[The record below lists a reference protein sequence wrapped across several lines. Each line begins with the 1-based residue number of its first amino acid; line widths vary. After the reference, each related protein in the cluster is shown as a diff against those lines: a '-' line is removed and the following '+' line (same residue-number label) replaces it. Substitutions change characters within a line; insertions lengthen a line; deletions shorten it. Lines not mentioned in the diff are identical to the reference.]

1 MAEFEGECIGA
12 HKFHTV
18 LKLGNEKIDVI
29 PLDHYPE
36 EFALSILYKSI
47 TEVQVLTS
55 AQVSSFLAI
64 GNNAEMLA
72 LTAGVSILSNIVFN
86 KPKMFLVISF
96 KDEFGPLNVAFKMKK
111 TEEAQNAIN
120 DKITQA
126 TKNAY
131 GGKLK
136 LCPQGHENSPSAKEC
151 WICGTPINNQKTA

>member
-1 MAEFEGECIGA
+1 MAEFEGECIGKQ
-12 HKFHTV
+12 KFHTV

-29 PLDHYPE
+29 PLDHYPDE
-36 EFALSILYKSI
+36 YALSIPYKSI

-64 GNNAEMLA
+64 GNNTEMLA
-72 LTAGVSILSNIVFN
+72 LTAGVSILSNMVFN
-86 KPKMFLVISF
+86 KPKIFLVVTF
-96 KDEFGPLNVAFKMKK
+96 NDEFGTLNVAFKMKK
-111 TEEAQNAIN
+111 AEEAQNAIN
-120 DKITQA
+120 DKITQV

-151 WICGTPINNQKTA
+151 WICGTPMDKQK